1 MRLFYLKHIGELIK
15 RYRRVRQLKCMKAKL
30 KWIRPRRKGM
40 ADLIALLGV
49 AAILSVVVFAT
60 PSDIP
65 IGEMAYQK
73 LWLGR
78 MIFVFV
84 ICCVFSLCLNRKQY
98 LSFPSIVTWVLIV
111 LGGIE
116 AIWGLRQIYGLAV
129 SNHSLYALTGS
140 FYNPGPYS
148 GYLAMIF
155 PLCLHEW
162 LSLRE
167 KTERTC
173 LEQGK
178 YYVTLGVIL
187 LILCVLPAGMSRSAW
202 IAAIISGVWVYGI
215 HASWRIRLKEIRTR
229 YKRKVGLACIAGG
242 VIIIMIGYALFQL
255 KATSA
260 NGRLFMWKVSALAI
274 AESPIVGHG
283 TGSFV
288 SAYGRAQEDYFAN
301 GEYSETEEL
310 VAGSPEYAFNEY
322 LQIAVEYG
330 VPFLLVTALVIT
342 FCLWRGITENRIG
355 ICGGVISVLVFAFSS
370 YPMQLPA
377 FVIAFLI
384 LLMACIAGRFLAWQ
398 LAFACVLGFSG
409 YHWWQADVHQECK
422 DWANC
427 RMLYQAGAYQ
437 SAKEGYERLYP
448 KLKGRGAFLFEYGH
462 CLHKLKEADASILLL
477 KEAST
482 RSCDPMILNII
493 GKNFQE
499 KGEYAQAEKWL
510 LRSTHLLP
518 GRIYP
523 YYLLA
528 KLYASPGYLQPDK
541 FHEMADLVLTKEPKV
556 QSTAVREMRDE
567 IRKLVIDVSNEKI
580 VNNRNVN
587 D

>member
-1 MRLFYLKHIGELIK
+1 M
-15 RYRRVRQLKCMKAKL
+15 KL
-30 KWIRPRRKGM
+30 KLELMQMTKKNM
-40 ADLIALLGV
+40 ADVVTCIGV
-49 AAILSVVVFAT
+49 AAILSVIVFT
-60 PSDIP
+60 IPNEIP

-78 MIFVFV
+78 MAVVFV
-84 ICCVFSLCLNRKQY
+84 VCSLLSLCLNRKQY
-98 LSFPSIVTWVLIV
+98 LSFPAIVTWVLIA

-116 AIWGLRQIYGLAV
+116 AAWGMRQIYGLAV

-162 LSLRE
+162 LNLKER
-167 KTERTC
+167 TERTWV
-173 LEQGK
+173 EQGK
-178 YYVTLGVIL
+178 YYMALGVML

-202 IAAIISGVWVYGI
+202 MAAAVSGIWVYGI
-215 HASWRIRLKEIRTR
+215 HASWATWLKEAGQK
-229 YKRKVGLACIAGG
+229 YKKTMITGLVIGG
-242 VIIIMIGYALFQL
+242 LVLIMIGYVLFQL
-255 KATSA
+255 KAASA
-260 NGRLFMWKVSALAI
+260 NGRLLMWKISCLAI
-274 AESPIVGHG
+274 AESPVVGHG
-283 TGSFV
+283 ADGFV
-288 SAYGRAQEDYFAN
+288 SAYGRAQEEYFAN

-322 LQIAVEYG
+322 LQIALEWGIPV
-330 VPFLLVTALVIT
+330 LLCCLAFAG
-342 FCLWRGITENRIG
+342 FCLRRGVELKRWG
-355 ICGGVISVLVFAFSS
+355 PCGSVISLLVFAFSS